1 MRNLSADERAQGI
14 ECPFKPSSFELE
26 ALSREIKDI
35 AANLP
40 AEWDLAPHRSP
51 RAKLRHARQSL
62 VFVKPGNILAYEGG
76 DRNGSNIALR

>member
-1 MRNLSADERAQGI
+1 MGLRDDYDRIGDLVLLCARMMRKLSAEKRAQGI

-40 AEWDLAPHRSP
+40 AEWDLAPR
-51 RAKLRHARQSL
+51 RDL
-62 VFVKPGNILAYEGG
+62 N
-76 DRNGSNIALR
+76 